1 MVSQKH
7 IVMYIATSMD
17 GHIARENGSIDWL
30 EETEGAGD
38 NGYGDFFKNIDTVI
52 MGNKTYQQIHTLAEE
67 FPYQDKTCYVFSRSA
82 KGKDEHVEFVNED
95 VGDFIGNLKGDSR
108 IWLVGGAELVS
119 EFMRKQLV
127 DEMILSII
135 PTVLG
140 KGISL
145 FQAGNPEVKLKLTN
159 IQQYGQ
165 IAQLHD
171 QREK

>member
-1 MVSQKH
+1 M
-7 IVMYIATSMD
+7 
-17 GHIARENGSIDWL
+17 AREDGSIDWL

-82 KGKDEHVEFVNED
+82 KGKDGHVEFVNED
-95 VGDFIGNLKGDSR
+95 VADFIKNLKGDSR

-119 EFMRKQLV
+119 EFMRKRLV
-127 DEMILSII
+127 DEMIISII

-140 KGISL
+140 NGISL
-145 FQAGNPEVKLKLTN
+145 FQAGSPEVKLKLTN
-159 IQQYGQ
+159 VQQYGQ
-165 IAQLHD
+165 IAQQYY

>member
-1 MVSQKH
+1 
-7 IVMYIATSMD
+7 
-17 GHIARENGSIDWL
+17 
-30 EETEGAGD
+30 
-38 NGYGDFFKNIDTVI
+38 
-52 MGNKTYQQIHTLAEE
+52 
-67 FPYQDKTCYVFSRSA
+67 
-82 KGKDEHVEFVNED
+82 

-140 KGISL
+140 KAISL
-145 FQAGNPEVKLKLTN
+145 FQTGNPEVKLKLTN

-165 IAQLHD
+165 IAQLHE